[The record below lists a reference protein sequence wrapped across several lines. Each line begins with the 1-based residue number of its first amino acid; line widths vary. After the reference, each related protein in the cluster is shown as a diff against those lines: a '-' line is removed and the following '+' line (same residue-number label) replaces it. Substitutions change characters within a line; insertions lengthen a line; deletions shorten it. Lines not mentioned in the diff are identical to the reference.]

1 MSDSQTVDPKLYRQ
15 VLGQYPTGVC
25 VITAIGEDGVPIAMV
40 VGSFTSVSL
49 SPPLVGFFPDKASSS
64 WAKLRS
70 SSHFC
75 VNMLAATQEHVCRK
89 LASKDPDK
97 FSGTAHSLSDKGIP
111 LLHDVV
117 ARIECDMHDITD
129 AGDHELAL
137 GLVRSL
143 EIVSDAPPLLF
154 CQGGYGS
161 FLQASPHAQQG
172 VKCIG

>member
-1 MSDSQTVDPKLYRQ
+1 MSDKETMAIDPKLYRQ

-25 VITAIGEDGVPIAMV
+25 VITAIGEDGEPVAMV

-70 SSHFC
+70 SRHFC
-75 VNMLAATQEHVCRK
+75 VNMLASSQEPVCRK
-89 LASKDPDK
+89 LASKDADK
-97 FSGTAHSLSDKGIP
+97 FSGTAHSLSGNGIP

-117 ARIECDMHDITD
+117 ARIECDMHSITD

-143 EIVSDAPPLLF
+143 EVVSDALPLLF
-154 CQGGYGS
+154 HQGGYGS
-161 FLQASPHAQQG
+161 FARAPHEGTSLA
-172 VKCIG
+172 